1 MVVAVHE
8 VRQFCATNKTC
19 PFGLKTTTDRVA
31 FPAAFTHVTVS
42 SPLWFMT
49 GAGTLL
55 SGREQTTILLRSK
68 RTHRI
73 LGRSDFQ
80 AVIRID

>member
-1 MVVAVHE
+1 
-8 VRQFCATNKTC
+8 
-19 PFGLKTTTDRVA
+19 
-31 FPAAFTHVTVS
+31 
-42 SPLWFMT
+42 MT
-49 GAGTLL
+49 GDGTLL

-80 AVIRID
+80 ATVRVP